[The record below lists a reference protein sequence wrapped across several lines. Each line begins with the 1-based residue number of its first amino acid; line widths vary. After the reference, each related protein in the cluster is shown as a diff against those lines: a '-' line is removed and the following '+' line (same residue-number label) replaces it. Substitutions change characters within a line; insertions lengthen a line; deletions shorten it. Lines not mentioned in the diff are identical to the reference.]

1 MNLDQ
6 FTIGQA
12 CFDENKVYLGKLDK
26 KRRTW
31 LHKKDITQEFLSLMI
46 SYIGENKMMPVVSNG
61 VTKYEIT
68 CKKIGPPKETN

>member
-12 CFDENKVYLGKLDK
+12 CLDENKVYLGKLDK

-31 LHKKDITQEFLSLMI
+31 LHKKDITHEFLSLMI
-46 SYIGENKMMPVVSNG
+46 SYIGENKMMPVVSDG

-68 CKKIGPPKETN
+68 CKKIDQP

>member
-12 CFDENKVYLGKLDK
+12 CLDEGKIYLGKLDK
-26 KRRTW
+26 KGRIW
-31 LHKKDITQEFLSLMI
+31 LHKKDITQEFLCLMI

-68 CKKIGPPKETN
+68 CKKIDQP

>member
-6 FTIGQA
+6 FAIGQA
-12 CFDENKVYLGKLDK
+12 CLDENKVYLGKLDK

-31 LHKKDITQEFLSLMI
+31 LHKKDITQEFLCLMI
-46 SYIGENKMMPVVSNG
+46 SYIGENKMMPITSNG

-68 CKKIGPPKETN
+68 CKKINHQ

>member
-1 MNLDQ
+1 MNLSQ

-12 CFDENKVYLGKLDK
+12 CLDENKIYLGKLDK
-26 KRRTW
+26 KGLTW
-31 LHKKDITQEFLSLMI
+31 LAKKDITNEFLHLMI

-68 CKKIGPPKETN
+68 CKKIKNS

>member
-1 MNLDQ
+1 MNLSQ

-12 CFDENKVYLGKLDK
+12 SLDENKIYLGKLDK
-26 KRRTW
+26 RGRTW
-31 LHKKDITQEFLSLMI
+31 LHKKDVTNEFLHLMI

-68 CKKIGPPKETN
+68 CKKIKC